1 MLKTV
6 AQIGSTG
13 AVSYQGTW
21 NASTNVPT
29 LTSSVGTKGYYY
41 LVSTPGNTNLNGIS
55 TWNAGDWAVFDGS
68 VWERVIGGTPST
80 SFTLGNTVVTLG
92 GTTTNVGNLGLANT
106 NITSVA
112 NTFPNSYLANSAITI
127 NSTVANLGSSVTITA
142 APSGTAGG
150 DLTGSY
156 PNPSLNTSG
165 VTAGIYGNA
174 TTVAQVTVDAKG
186 RVTTASNVAISYPTN
201 GTVTQVQG
209 NGSVNGITLTGNV
222 TSSGNLTL
230 GGTLGSIANSQLSNS
245 SITIN
250 STVAALGSSV
260 TITAAPSGVAG
271 GDLTGTYPNPS
282 LNTSGVTAGIYGNA
296 STVSQV
302 VFDAKG
308 RATSAANV
316 VISIPSGQVTGLGTM
331 ATQNANNVTITGGN
345 TTVTYD
351 NAVYQIATAN
361 ISASSNIGA
370 FSYGNLSYSD
380 VGIVASFANSA
391 NNSTQI
397 ILQNSSNLNN
407 ASSDYVA
414 VNDTGSVYADFGV
427 TSSTYVGTGNFYKS
441 NSAYFYGGGSDVYI
455 GSISNNAV
463 HFVANNSTTDAMV
476 VNANNTVTI
485 NAYAGT
491 TNANATFNTSSLP
504 LVPLGYL
511 VLNINGT
518 NYKIPY
524 YNV

>member
-6 AQIGSTG
+6 AQTGSTG

-41 LVSTPGNTNLNGIS
+41 LVSTPGNTNLNGIT
-55 TWNAGDWAVFDGS
+55 TWNAGDWAVFDGT
-68 VWERVIGGTPST
+68 VWERVVGGTPST

-156 PNPSLNTSG
+156 PNPT
-165 VTAGIYGNA
+165 
-174 TTVAQVTVDAKG
+174 
-186 RVTTASNVAISYPTN
+186 
-201 GTVTQVQG
+201 
-209 NGSVNGITLTGNV
+209 
-222 TSSGNLTL
+222 
-230 GGTLGSIANSQLSNS
+230 
-245 SITIN
+245 
-250 STVAALGSSV
+250 
-260 TITAAPSGVAG
+260 
-271 GDLTGTYPNPS
+271 

-302 VFDAKG
+302 IFDAKG

-331 ATQNANNVTITGGN
+331 ATQNANAVAITGGN
-345 TTVTYD
+345 TSVTYD
-351 NAVYQIATAN
+351 NAVYQIATSN
-361 ISASSNIGA
+361 ITASSNVGA

-391 NNSTQI
+391 NNSTQV
-397 ILQNSSNLNN
+397 ILQNSSSANN

-485 NAYAGT
+485 NAYSGT

>member
-6 AQIGSTG
+6 AQTGSTG

-41 LVSTPGNTNLNGIS
+41 LVSTPGNTNLNGIT
-55 TWNAGDWAVFDGS
+55 TWNAGDWAVFDGT
-68 VWERVIGGTPST
+68 VWERVVGGTPST

-127 NSTVANLGSSVTITA
+127 NSTVVNLGSSVTITA

-156 PNPSLNTSG
+156 PNPT
-165 VTAGIYGNA
+165 
-174 TTVAQVTVDAKG
+174 
-186 RVTTASNVAISYPTN
+186 
-201 GTVTQVQG
+201 
-209 NGSVNGITLTGNV
+209 
-222 TSSGNLTL
+222 
-230 GGTLGSIANSQLSNS
+230 
-245 SITIN
+245 
-250 STVAALGSSV
+250 
-260 TITAAPSGVAG
+260 
-271 GDLTGTYPNPS
+271 

-302 VFDAKG
+302 IFDAKG

-331 ATQNANNVTITGGN
+331 ATQNANAVAITGGN
-345 TTVTYD
+345 TSVTYD

-391 NNSTQI
+391 NNSTQV
-397 ILQNSSNLNN
+397 ILQNSSSANN

-485 NAYAGT
+485 NAYSGT

>member
-6 AQIGSTG
+6 AQSSGGSTG
-13 AVSYQGTW
+13 AVVYQGTW

-156 PNPSLNTSG
+156 PNPT
-165 VTAGIYGNA
+165 
-174 TTVAQVTVDAKG
+174 
-186 RVTTASNVAISYPTN
+186 
-201 GTVTQVQG
+201 
-209 NGSVNGITLTGNV
+209 
-222 TSSGNLTL
+222 
-230 GGTLGSIANSQLSNS
+230 
-245 SITIN
+245 
-250 STVAALGSSV
+250 
-260 TITAAPSGVAG
+260 
-271 GDLTGTYPNPS
+271 

-302 VFDAKG
+302 IFDAKG

-331 ATQNANNVTITGGN
+331 ATQNANAVAITGGN
-345 TTVTYD
+345 TSVTYD

-485 NAYAGT
+485 NAYSGT

>member
-6 AQIGSTG
+6 AQTGSTG

-41 LVSTPGNTNLNGIS
+41 LVSTPGNTNLNGIT
-55 TWNAGDWAVFDGS
+55 TWNAGDWAVFDGT
-68 VWERVIGGTPST
+68 VWERVVGGTPST

-156 PNPSLNTSG
+156 PNPT
-165 VTAGIYGNA
+165 
-174 TTVAQVTVDAKG
+174 
-186 RVTTASNVAISYPTN
+186 
-201 GTVTQVQG
+201 
-209 NGSVNGITLTGNV
+209 
-222 TSSGNLTL
+222 
-230 GGTLGSIANSQLSNS
+230 
-245 SITIN
+245 
-250 STVAALGSSV
+250 
-260 TITAAPSGVAG
+260 
-271 GDLTGTYPNPS
+271 

-302 VFDAKG
+302 IFDAKG

-331 ATQNANNVTITGGN
+331 ATQNANAVAITGGN
-345 TTVTYD
+345 TSVTYD

-391 NNSTQI
+391 NNSTQV
-397 ILQNSSNLNN
+397 ILQNSSSANN

-485 NAYAGT
+485 NAYSGT

>member
-6 AQIGSTG
+6 AQTGSTG

-41 LVSTPGNTNLNGIS
+41 LVSTPGNTNLNGIT
-55 TWNAGDWAVFDGS
+55 TWNAGDWAVFDGT
-68 VWERVIGGTPST
+68 VWERVVGGTPST

-156 PNPSLNTSG
+156 PNPT
-165 VTAGIYGNA
+165 
-174 TTVAQVTVDAKG
+174 
-186 RVTTASNVAISYPTN
+186 
-201 GTVTQVQG
+201 
-209 NGSVNGITLTGNV
+209 
-222 TSSGNLTL
+222 
-230 GGTLGSIANSQLSNS
+230 
-245 SITIN
+245 
-250 STVAALGSSV
+250 
-260 TITAAPSGVAG
+260 
-271 GDLTGTYPNPS
+271 

-302 VFDAKG
+302 IFDAKG

-331 ATQNANNVTITGGN
+331 ATQNANAVAITGGN
-345 TTVTYD
+345 TSVTYD

-485 NAYAGT
+485 NAYSGT

>member
-6 AQIGSTG
+6 AQTGSTG

-41 LVSTPGNTNLNGIS
+41 LVSTPGNTNLNGIT
-55 TWNAGDWAVFDGS
+55 TWNAGDWAVFDGT
-68 VWERVIGGTPST
+68 VWERVVGGTPST

-156 PNPSLNTSG
+156 PNPT
-165 VTAGIYGNA
+165 
-174 TTVAQVTVDAKG
+174 
-186 RVTTASNVAISYPTN
+186 
-201 GTVTQVQG
+201 
-209 NGSVNGITLTGNV
+209 
-222 TSSGNLTL
+222 
-230 GGTLGSIANSQLSNS
+230 
-245 SITIN
+245 
-250 STVAALGSSV
+250 
-260 TITAAPSGVAG
+260 
-271 GDLTGTYPNPS
+271 

-302 VFDAKG
+302 IFDAKG

-331 ATQNANNVTITGGN
+331 ATQNANAVAITGGN
-345 TTVTYD
+345 TSVTYD

-380 VGIVASFANSA
+380 IGIVASYANSA
-391 NNSTQI
+391 NNSTQV
-397 ILQNSSNLNN
+397 ILQNASSANN

-463 HFVANNSTTDAMV
+463 HFVANNSTTDAMI

>member
-6 AQIGSTG
+6 AQSSGGSTG
-13 AVSYQGTW
+13 AVVYQGTW

-156 PNPSLNTSG
+156 PNPT
-165 VTAGIYGNA
+165 
-174 TTVAQVTVDAKG
+174 
-186 RVTTASNVAISYPTN
+186 
-201 GTVTQVQG
+201 
-209 NGSVNGITLTGNV
+209 
-222 TSSGNLTL
+222 
-230 GGTLGSIANSQLSNS
+230 
-245 SITIN
+245 
-250 STVAALGSSV
+250 
-260 TITAAPSGVAG
+260 
-271 GDLTGTYPNPS
+271 

-302 VFDAKG
+302 IFDAKG

-331 ATQNANNVTITGGN
+331 ATQNANAVAITGGN
-345 TTVTYD
+345 TSVTYD
-351 NAVYQIATAN
+351 NAVYQIATSN
-361 ISASSNIGA
+361 IAASSNVGA

-391 NNSTQI
+391 NNSTQV
-397 ILQNSSNLNN
+397 ILQNSSSANN

-485 NAYAGT
+485 NAYSGT

>member
-6 AQIGSTG
+6 AQTGSTG

-41 LVSTPGNTNLNGIS
+41 LVSTPGNTNLNGIT
-55 TWNAGDWAVFDGS
+55 TWNAGDWAVFDGT
-68 VWERVIGGTPST
+68 VWERVVGGTPST

-127 NSTVANLGSSVTITA
+127 NSTVVNLGSSVTITA

-156 PNPSLNTSG
+156 PNPT
-165 VTAGIYGNA
+165 
-174 TTVAQVTVDAKG
+174 
-186 RVTTASNVAISYPTN
+186 
-201 GTVTQVQG
+201 
-209 NGSVNGITLTGNV
+209 
-222 TSSGNLTL
+222 
-230 GGTLGSIANSQLSNS
+230 
-245 SITIN
+245 
-250 STVAALGSSV
+250 
-260 TITAAPSGVAG
+260 
-271 GDLTGTYPNPS
+271 

-302 VFDAKG
+302 IFDAKG

-331 ATQNANNVTITGGN
+331 ATQNANAVAITGGN
-345 TTVTYD
+345 TSVTYD
-351 NAVYQIATAN
+351 NAVYQIATSN
-361 ISASSNIGA
+361 ITASSNVGA

-391 NNSTQI
+391 NNSTQV
-397 ILQNSSNLNN
+397 ILQNSSSANN

>member
-156 PNPSLNTSG
+156 PSPSLNTSG
-165 VTAGIYGNA
+165 VAAGIYGNA
-174 TTVAQVTVDAKG
+174 TTVAQVTVDSKG
-186 RVTTASNVAISYPTN
+186 RVTTAA
-201 GTVTQVQG
+201 
-209 NGSVNGITLTGNV
+209 NV
-222 TSSGNLTL
+222 T
-230 GGTLGSIANSQLSNS
+230 I
-245 SITIN
+245 
-250 STVAALGSSV
+250 
-260 TITAAPSGVAG
+260 SGVSPAGAAG

>member
-6 AQIGSTG
+6 AQSSGGSTG
-13 AVSYQGTW
+13 AVVYQGTW

-156 PNPSLNTSG
+156 PNPT
-165 VTAGIYGNA
+165 
-174 TTVAQVTVDAKG
+174 
-186 RVTTASNVAISYPTN
+186 
-201 GTVTQVQG
+201 
-209 NGSVNGITLTGNV
+209 
-222 TSSGNLTL
+222 
-230 GGTLGSIANSQLSNS
+230 
-245 SITIN
+245 
-250 STVAALGSSV
+250 
-260 TITAAPSGVAG
+260 
-271 GDLTGTYPNPS
+271 

-302 VFDAKG
+302 IFDAKG

-331 ATQNANNVTITGGN
+331 ATQNANAVAITGGN
-345 TTVTYD
+345 TSVTYD